1 MKKNKVKHFN
11 TKMKKKLMVTFIMIM
26 IATIFVL
33 GHTLYISVANGKDFN
48 LLVLSQQDSTSKVL
62 PYKRGEIMDRNGNVL
77 ATSTKVYNLIL
88 DPYIILK
95 DKKNLE
101 PTVDALVSN
110 FGLDKNELIS
120 VIHEKAKSRYVV
132 QTKGL
137 TFEQIEPFKKLQNDT
152 DKNPNIQGVWFE
164 DEYVRNYPYSTLAA
178 STLGYTDKGNAG
190 AWGIEE
196 NYNDYLNGTN
206 GREYGFVNEENTME
220 KIVKKAVDG
229 DSIISTIDMNVQQI
243 IETKIQSWVDQYHP
257 QNVAVVVTDPTNG
270 EILGMSSSKN
280 VFDLN
285 NPRDL
290 SRYYTPEQIAAMSDD
305 ESVNNMSQIWRN
317 YCISDTYE
325 AGSTIKPFTV
335 AAALEEGVVSK
346 DQTFV
351 CDGVQNVGGWN
362 IHCHKRSGHGI
373 LNLTQAIMFSCNDSL
388 MQIAA
393 ALGKDEFCDY
403 QNRFGFGHKTGV
415 DLPGEA
421 SADGLLY
428 TPDTMDDASL
438 ATNSFGQ
445 NFNVTMMQ
453 MVSGFSALIN
463 GGYYYKPHVVKQIVN
478 SDGAIVQ
485 NSEKTLVKQVASSD
499 TSEFLR
505 NALFQTVVAGTGKTA
520 AVAGYDVAGKT
531 GTAQISGK
539 KDDNVY
545 ILSFMGY
552 APYDDPKVLCYVLV
566 DQPDVPDTSSS
577 SYASRLFSE
586 IMTEVL
592 PYMGVYSQNDAAP
605 APQQPVETSA
615 AQPEPETTTAQPET
629 TAPVDESYDD
639 GVYGETPASN
649 EPEQSAGN

>member
-26 IATIFVL
+26 IATIYIL

-229 DSIISTIDMNVQQI
+229 DSVISTIDMNVQQI

-257 QNVAVVVTDPTNG
+257 QNVAVVVTDPANG

-290 SRYYTPEQIAAMSDD
+290 SRYYTPEQIAAMSDE

-335 AAALEEGVVSK
+335 AAALEEGAISK

-362 IHCHKRSGHGI
+362 IHCHKRSGHGV

-428 TPDTMDDASL
+428 TPETMDDASL

-605 APQQPVETSA
+605 APQQPAQTTA

-629 TAPVDESYDD
+629 TAPADESYDD